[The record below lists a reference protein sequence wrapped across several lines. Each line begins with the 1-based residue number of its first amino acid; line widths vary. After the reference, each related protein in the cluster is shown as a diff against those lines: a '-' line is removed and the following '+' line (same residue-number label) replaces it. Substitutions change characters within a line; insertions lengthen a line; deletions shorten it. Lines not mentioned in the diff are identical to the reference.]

1 MTSPTTLNNK
11 HGVLPERPVGGD
23 VPIARAPRYLRIPA
37 LDFTKGALVLIM
49 VLYHWLNYFISP
61 QGFIYRYLR
70 FLTPSFIFISG
81 FLISHVYFVTYGISD
96 PQVPRR
102 LMKRGLKIL
111 AVFIFLNVVR
121 IFLIPDSRNGV
132 MPSEPWAAKNIIAVY
147 VTGNMSV
154 GGVKAAAFPI
164 LVPIS
169 YLLLLSAG
177 LVIICRFYKYT
188 FHAVCLFALLC
199 ILILDVNG
207 MGSGNLELLT
217 IGLLGV
223 ILGFKPIETIDN
235 LVVHRGAVVAAYLCY
250 VAAISIWNV
259 IYPIQFVGVCLNLL
273 VIYALGANSEQGR
286 VSRHIVLLGKYSLFG
301 YIAQIAILQALYRSL
316 RFIDPGIAK
325 LVISFFAAF
334 ALTIISVEVLDRTR
348 RRAVTVDRLYKAI
361 FA

>member
-164 LVPIS
+164 LVPIWNFSRSDCWASFLDSSLSKPSTIWWFTEGQLLPRISATSPQYPSGMSFIQSNSWVYASTSWSFMPWVQTVNKVELAGILSFLASTLCSDISPRLLSFKHSIEVCASSIRASPNWS
-169 YLLLLSAG
+169 YLSSQPSPLQSLAW
-177 LVIICRFYKYT
+177 KY
-188 FHAVCLFALLC
+188 
-199 ILILDVNG
+199 
-207 MGSGNLELLT
+207 
-217 IGLLGV
+217 
-223 ILGFKPIETIDN
+223 
-235 LVVHRGAVVAAYLCY
+235 
-250 VAAISIWNV
+250 W
-259 IYPIQFVGVCLNLL
+259 
-273 VIYALGANSEQGR
+273 
-286 VSRHIVLLGKYSLFG
+286 
-301 YIAQIAILQALYRSL
+301 IAQEEGQ
-316 RFIDPGIAK
+316 
-325 LVISFFAAF
+325 
-334 ALTIISVEVLDRTR
+334 
-348 RRAVTVDRLYKAI
+348 
-361 FA
+361 